1 MSKEFLHGAFVISTH
16 PTWKPPE
23 SLVSIIKKLRLLDND
38 CPMCGE
44 NPAQNDSICDEC
56 RTYVNEEMDDNEI

>member
-1 MSKEFLHGAFVISTH
+1 ME
-16 PTWKPPE
+16 
-23 SLVSIIKKLRLLDND
+23 D